1 MPPKRS
7 TTSRPSGTAKR
18 SRANAGG
25 RSKGAK
31 EHVRVLSDISE
42 ESTALRPAAKDLE
55 LSQRITRN
63 SKKRSFQDFADE
75 GDEREST
82 QPSKRSKQG
91 YDPTPQPTIIQQH
104 TQSQDQVV
112 HQAIYHHQDALTA
125 STSSLSPPYSP
136 SVNLLFFIQLASL
149 DIDDDTERI
158 TLNLIKL
165 TLADMNW
172 HPGLSGMVQPVSCFL
187 VASILTR
194 KQNLVEH
201 TASSIDVFGLGFQ
214 ELVEGYTLLW
224 EWRENMRDAVGAYAE
239 RLDDLPDPS
248 LMIAP
253 DNYDQVETNGYEQ
266 GGGEDDRPEPERW
279 GEG

>member
-7 TTSRPSGTAKR
+7 TITRPNGTARR

-42 ESTALRPAAKDLE
+42 ESTAQRLPAKDLG
-55 LSQRITRN
+55 LGQRITRN

-82 QPSKRSKQG
+82 QPSKRSKQE
-91 YDPTPQPTIIQQH
+91 YDSKPEHASSQ
-104 TQSQDQVV
+104 QSQSQNQDRVV
-112 HQAIYHHQDALTA
+112 HQAIYQDAPTA

-136 SVNLLFFIQLASL
+136 SVSLLFFIQLASL
-149 DIDDDTERI
+149 DTDDDTERI
-158 TLNLIKL
+158 ALNLIKL
-165 TLADMNW
+165 TLTEMNW

-201 TASSIDVFGLGFQ
+201 IASSIDVFGLGFQ

-224 EWRENMRDAVGAYAE
+224 EWRENMTDAVGAYAE

-253 DNYDQVETNGYEQ
+253 DHYVQVEANGYEQ
-266 GGGEDDRPEPERW
+266 GGDEGDRPEPEGW
-279 GEG
+279 DEG